1 MLVMTIDD
9 EEYWTEEKDRGG
21 QIGFSIF
28 NLLREYKDRFTDEK
42 TYITITLKSNSINNI
57 LI

>member
-1 MLVMTIDD
+1 MTIDD